1 MFSKKIIFN
10 ATINSAVD
18 AEPLT
23 RSQLALDAA
32 GSNLV
37 LDIVALTM
45 QDKKDRKL
53 TALEIAF
60 RNAKPTK
67 VKKGNKNGKEQ
78 RRQTNKL

>member
-1 MFSKKIIFN
+1 MFSNKIILN

-37 LDIVALTM
+37 LDIETLTM
-45 QDKKDRKL
+45 KDEKDRKL

-60 RNAKPTK
+60 KNAK
-67 VKKGNKNGKEQ
+67 Q
-78 RRQTNKL
+78 LR